1 MTSISAL
8 SEFIKSYNELP
19 YFLLYTSGLEQVRII
34 SYLDQDK
41 YRPLI
46 SVSLYWVSHLKVQYW
61 LEISPKFNR
70 N

>member
-1 MTSISAL
+1 MTSISAS
-8 SEFIKSYNELP
+8 SEFIKSYHELR

-46 SVSLYWVSHLKVQYW
+46 SVSLY
-61 LEISPKFNR
+61 
-70 N
+70 

>member
-1 MTSISAL
+1 MTCISAL
-8 SEFIKSYNELP
+8 SEFIKSHNELT
-19 YFLLYTSGLEQVRII
+19 YFLLYTLGLEQVRII

-61 LEISPKFNR
+61 LEISPKFNL

>member
-46 SVSLYWVSHLKVQYW
+46 SVSLY
-61 LEISPKFNR
+61 
-70 N
+70 